1 MNRIYKVIWSRIKQS
16 FVVVSECSTS
26 TQGKNAVRDDRCV
39 RSALSGIKRG
49 VVAAVILLALTGQAF
64 AADDDVYVHVNTGE
78 LAQGAGNSDTNL
90 GKPGDKG
97 GALGNYSVTIGV
109 GAVTATAPG
118 ASTPAVGESSI
129 AIGKDSGSHLTTTYN
144 NRNIAIGEEAG
155 QITRAQRGVAIGTG
169 AGQYINT
176 GDDSVSL
183 GTDAGSNVVGGVNV
197 SIGKS
202 AGNRLVGQDNVAIGS
217 GAGKEIYGGS
227 NISLGAGAGVN
238 FGEGNF
244 TDQSGAGN
252 YPSGSATKAADNN
265 ISIGLRANN
274 FDGGDSLKTGNNIA
288 LGVNST
294 ASGKSSGSKSGQSIA
309 IGISALADVANSIA
323 LGSET
328 KALTT
333 DSVALGSNSV
343 ADRAALTAGATTD
356 SAASAAA
363 GTVYAPAIA
372 GNAAKTAVS
381 GTVKGTFGA
390 VSVGDVD
397 NTRQI
402 INVAAGSDDTD
413 AVNVAQLKAVA
424 NAAEAG
430 ATGYFHVNEAN
441 PGQGKGNDTT
451 NFGAVRD
458 KAGATGDHSIAAGI
472 KALASEV
479 NAVAIGA
486 NSQATKD
493 DSVAIG
499 NASKASNT
507 ANVAVGKNAQ
517 GTGSYSVAI
526 GLDSITIGNSSVAMG
541 SGTNATGNYTVAIGN
556 NALATQSGAITMGS
570 GSQATADHAVAL
582 GNDAHATV
590 EGAVA
595 IGKDTWAKHAK
606 SVALGANAETKE
618 FNQITNVEINGI
630 TYDGFAGAAKTENG
644 GVVSIG
650 KAEAEKQIVNLAP
663 GDISA
668 TSTDAVNGS
677 QLFAITN
684 DLQEASQTYFHFNDP
699 DMNQGA
705 GDATANLGG
714 ITNRAG
720 ATGEYSLTAGV
731 GAQATAEGGIALGY
745 KAKAEGE
752 DAVVIGGNGTNSAK
766 GLHAVAI
773 GSTTKASAAYSTAM
787 GNGTSAEGENSVA
800 MGYKTTVTDK
810 GQYATA
816 MGNATTASAIA
827 STATGNATTASGNF
841 SMSMGIETVASG
853 GQSVAMGKK
862 TKAYGESSV
871 AMGFDTTASGTNSL
885 ATGTGTTASK
895 PNSTAMGDQT
905 TASGM
910 GATSMGSLSTASG
923 TVATSMGTS
932 TIAEGDNST
941 AMGSGSKASGFAS
954 VAAGEG
960 SKTSA
965 ESAIAMGS
973 GSEASEKFAV
983 AMGYLTKASAESA
996 IAMGSS
1002 SKASDFASVAMGDQ
1016 SKASG
1021 FTSVAMGYKSAA
1033 SGSTSVAMG
1042 NQSKAIGDGSLAT
1055 DGGIAY
1061 TTDSM
1066 ALGYG
1071 TVAGKDTGDEE
1082 AVAMG
1087 YRSKA
1092 EGNKSLALGFDAK
1105 ATHENSVALG
1115 EQAET
1120 KDFASVANTTVGG
1133 VTYDGFAGTA
1143 NGVVSVGKTGVEK
1156 QIVNVAPGT
1165 ITATSTDAING
1176 SQLFAVAD
1184 KLNDNIQEAS
1194 QTYFHFND
1202 PAMTQ
1207 GTGDATTN
1215 LGGVTDIAGA
1225 TGNYAVTAGAQASA
1239 SGINSVAIGFNA
1251 QASQNDVIA
1260 VGNNAQ
1266 GTGVYSVAIGKDV
1279 QAQGE
1284 SSIAIGNNANTT
1296 FNQATAIGNSSSAT
1310 APEATALGSAAYA
1323 QAGRSTAIG
1332 NNTRALVFGSSALG
1346 GYSTAGAEKAMA
1358 LGYQSNAK
1366 IVDSVALGSSSVAD
1380 VSAGAVGADPLN
1392 VVTNKAD
1399 SIWTS
1404 TYAAVSVGDI
1414 NNDITRQIN
1423 SVAAGTQDTDAV
1435 NVAQLNTVA
1444 NHTKN
1449 VGSTITGILGGGAAI
1464 SPQGS
1469 IIMSNIGGT
1478 GKNTVHEAIESVN
1491 TTANAGFIISGVS
1504 PATTADAQIKPN
1516 ETFKIAGDFNN
1527 DDFTRSDAGKNIY
1540 TVVNEDNTVTVG
1552 LAKDLEI
1559 TSVTTGDT
1567 VFKDGSLLV
1576 NSAETNTDK
1585 QVSLTADGLNNGE
1598 KQITNVASGGDTD
1611 SNGANIGDVKSAVS
1625 DSSWQIAGNDKSA
1638 VGNVNPD
1645 EQVNFLNGNATTAAV
1660 AADGNDFTV
1669 SYNVNV
1675 DNKTVEIAGDQ
1686 IKAKTT
1692 TLTTDITDG
1701 TVTAGDTDALSTA
1714 GDIATAINS
1723 SSFRV
1728 KANDDEGELITPG
1741 DNVDLVA
1748 GDHMSITRDGS
1759 KFTFTADT
1767 QGIAEAAQ
1775 LPVVY
1780 TNTEGK
1786 RVYRREGKFY
1796 DDPTAGNEVPATGI
1810 IASMQNAEV
1819 ETTTPT
1825 RLTNV
1830 AAGAIE
1836 ADSTDAINGGQL
1848 FVAAAAAKEEVISTD
1863 QSISIA
1869 TTTNGSGANVYDLS
1883 INTDETTIE
1892 VDGATGKVKARTD
1905 SISVV
1910 DGKAVA
1916 STSTS
1921 LATSGDIA
1929 DAINQSGFTV
1939 KANGDIGE
1947 LITPGDT
1954 VEFIDG
1960 DNIEIT
1966 TTGGQFTVNTAK
1978 EVSFDSVTTGDTK
1991 VNTDGVTISNGAIG
2005 NSVTLGKSGLN
2016 NGGNKITNIADGN
2029 ISATSTDAINGSQLF
2044 TITDNL
2050 QKGSQTYFHFNDPAM
2065 TTQGVGD
2072 ATTNL
2077 GGVTDMAGAT
2087 GDYSVTA
2094 GVNAK
2099 ASKEGGI
2106 AIGYNSQA
2114 TANNSLSLGVN
2125 AIAADEDSIALGE
2138 QAETKAFTQVANV
2151 TVGGVTYG
2159 NFLGTANGVVSVG
2172 KIGAEKQI
2180 VNVAPG
2186 AITAT
2191 STDAVNGSQLFVTQT
2206 VIGNMADS
2214 VKTVLGGDAAVG
2226 TDGKVSM
2233 TNIGGTSKETVHEAI
2248 EAVNNIAN
2256 TGFTISGASLTT
2268 AADAQIKPNETFK
2281 IAGDSN
2287 NRDFTRSDAG
2297 KNIYTVVNENN
2308 TVTIGLAND
2317 LEITSVKTQAVNA
2330 TTGITLGDAADP
2342 RNSTTLTSGAN
2353 GLDIGG
2359 DRITN
2364 VGSGDISATSTD
2376 AINGSQLFAA
2386 AEGSKEKVESTDK
2399 SVTITTTQNAATGS
2413 TIYDL
2418 EVQVDAATMAFVDVD
2433 PADPSKGKK
2442 LTTVTSN
2449 ITSNPAGAATADTP
2463 TALATAG
2470 EIASAI
2476 NNSGFTAKANGDAG
2490 AFITPGDEVEF
2501 TNGDNIEITRTG
2513 GQFTVKTAKDVGF
2526 DSVTTG
2532 DTLVNADG
2540 VTISNGAAGN
2550 PVTLG
2555 KSGLDNGG
2563 NKITNIAA
2571 GEISSTSTDAVNGS
2585 QVFALVAGSKEE
2597 VRSTDQSVTVTRT
2610 QNAVTGVDIF
2620 DLQVQVNAATMA
2632 FVDVDP
2638 ADPAKGRKLTAVTS
2652 DITNDSTGVATAV
2665 MGSSLTTAGNVAQ
2678 AINNAGWIGTAGV
2691 GIDGGIVQG
2700 TGDERIKTG
2709 EKVTFD
2715 AGKNIKLVQK
2725 GQTFTYA
2732 TRDNV
2737 AFNKVTTGD
2746 TEMTSSGVIAPSYAT
2761 NGKHTITI
2769 SGDTGIINGLTN
2781 TTFDPKNYTSGQA
2794 ATEDQLASLN
2804 EVVHAGFNVTANGS
2818 NPINTGPG
2826 ETIDFNNRDG
2836 NILVQNKGGSLTS
2849 DLNPD
2854 LNVNSVTTGNTQI
2867 NTNGLVT
2874 KGGPSV
2880 TTKGIDAADKPI
2892 TNVARGTR
2900 PGDAV
2905 NLAQLEDA
2913 DDRASKGTAAALAAA
2928 SMPQAYAP
2936 GTSLMTAGIGTYR
2949 GKSAIAIGYSTM
2961 SDNGKWILQG
2971 SVSANEDDAGLSVG
2985 VGYQW

>member
-26 TQGKNAVRDDRCV
+26 TQAKNAVRDDRCV

-144 NRNIAIGEEAG
+144 NRNIAIGEEAA

-458 KAGATGDHSIAAGI
+458 KAGATGDYSIAAGI

-699 DMNQGA
+699 
-705 GDATANLGG
+705 
-714 ITNRAG
+714 
-720 ATGEYSLTAGV
+720 
-731 GAQATAEGGIALGY
+731 
-745 KAKAEGE
+745 
-752 DAVVIGGNGTNSAK
+752 
-766 GLHAVAI
+766 
-773 GSTTKASAAYSTAM
+773 
-787 GNGTSAEGENSVA
+787 
-800 MGYKTTVTDK
+800 
-810 GQYATA
+810 
-816 MGNATTASAIA
+816 
-827 STATGNATTASGNF
+827 
-841 SMSMGIETVASG
+841 
-853 GQSVAMGKK
+853 
-862 TKAYGESSV
+862 
-871 AMGFDTTASGTNSL
+871 
-885 ATGTGTTASK
+885 
-895 PNSTAMGDQT
+895 
-905 TASGM
+905 
-910 GATSMGSLSTASG
+910 
-923 TVATSMGTS
+923 
-932 TIAEGDNST
+932 
-941 AMGSGSKASGFAS
+941 
-954 VAAGEG
+954 
-960 SKTSA
+960 
-965 ESAIAMGS
+965 
-973 GSEASEKFAV
+973 
-983 AMGYLTKASAESA
+983 
-996 IAMGSS
+996 
-1002 SKASDFASVAMGDQ
+1002 
-1016 SKASG
+1016 
-1021 FTSVAMGYKSAA
+1021 
-1033 SGSTSVAMG
+1033 
-1042 NQSKAIGDGSLAT
+1042 
-1055 DGGIAY
+1055 
-1061 TTDSM
+1061 
-1066 ALGYG
+1066 
-1071 TVAGKDTGDEE
+1071 
-1082 AVAMG
+1082 
-1087 YRSKA
+1087 
-1092 EGNKSLALGFDAK
+1092 
-1105 ATHENSVALG
+1105 
-1115 EQAET
+1115 
-1120 KDFASVANTTVGG
+1120 
-1133 VTYDGFAGTA
+1133 
-1143 NGVVSVGKTGVEK
+1143 
-1156 QIVNVAPGT
+1156 
-1165 ITATSTDAING
+1165 
-1176 SQLFAVAD
+1176 
-1184 KLNDNIQEAS
+1184 
-1194 QTYFHFND
+1194 
-1202 PAMTQ
+1202 AMTQ

-1284 SSIAIGNNANTT
+1284 SSIAIGNN
-1296 FNQATAIGNSSSAT
+1296 
-1310 APEATALGSAAYA
+1310 
-1323 QAGRSTAIG
+1323 
-1332 NNTRALVFGSSALG
+1332 TRALVFGSGALG
-1346 GYSTAGAEKAMA
+1346 GYSTAGAEKATA

-1516 ETFKIAGDFNN
+1516 ETFKIAGDSNN

-1767 QGIAEAAQ
+1767 QGIAESAQ

-2125 AIAADEDSIALGE
+2125 AIAADENSIALGE

-2191 STDAVNGSQLFVTQT
+2191 STDAVNGSQLFATQT

-2725 GQTFTYA
+2725 GQTFNYA